1 MKWFW
6 ISLVG
11 FCVLMCS
18 CSAKKVAKTT
28 QMTEVSGS
36 QLTNISWAEKTDTF
50 FSHFVN
56 KSTEYKFIKETIM
69 YRKYDVETGNIAEET
84 VETRE
89 FAQDNQTDIETG
101 SNGKM
106 TETTE
111 NSLEKVENVE
121 TETEMN
127 EDSVIESDTSSF
139 WDKFGKH
146 LGIGVSCVI
155 GLLLLY
161 LWLR

>member
-1 MKWFW
+1 M
-6 ISLVG
+6 
-11 FCVLMCS
+11 LMCS
-18 CSAKKVAKTT
+18 CSSKKVAKTA

-36 QLTNISWAEKTDTF
+36 QLNSISWTEKTDTF
-50 FSHFVN
+50 FSHFADKTN
-56 KSTEYKFIKETIM
+56 TYEFIKETITI
-69 YRKYDVETGNIAEET
+69 KDYDKDTGNLTKET
-84 VETRE
+84 KTERE
-89 FAQDNQTDIETG
+89 FTQNTQTDIEEE
-101 SNGKM
+101 SLGKV

-111 NSLEKVENVE
+111 NSLGKVENVE
-121 TETEMN
+121 TEAEMN